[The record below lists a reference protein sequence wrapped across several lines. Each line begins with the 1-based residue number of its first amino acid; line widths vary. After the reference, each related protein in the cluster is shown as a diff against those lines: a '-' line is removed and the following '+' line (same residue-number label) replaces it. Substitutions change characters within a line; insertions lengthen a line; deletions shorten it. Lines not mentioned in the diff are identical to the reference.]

1 MGEAQFSLYIVRL
14 DVWYAKLKAFF
25 THFVVTALVAG
36 IVSYL
41 VFKQW
46 FPEPFANMMDAGSLL
61 VLVLMCDLLLG
72 PLVSFV
78 IYNPQKKLKTLVSDY
93 AVVVSIQIAAL
104 AYGMSTV
111 VDLRPVFLVFTADR
125 YVVVSAGELTE
136 QEIEQGSSADFPKAS
151 FGGYR
156 TVYVERIS
164 DPEKQMAL
172 IMSSLDGGRD
182 LQHVVENYR
191 PVSVH
196 VAEVLARAKS
206 LDELEKKYPESHHLL
221 EQELASIGRDRADLL
236 WLPVQAQKA
245 FWTVLVDKKTALP
258 VGWLEVDPL

>member
-1 MGEAQFSLYIVRL
+1 M
-14 DVWYAKLKAFF
+14 WYAKLKAFS
-25 THFVVTALVAG
+25 THFVITALVAG

-46 FPEPFANMMDAGSLL
+46 FPAPFAKMMDAGSLL
-61 VLVLMCDLLLG
+61 ILVLTCDLLLG

-78 IYNPQKKLKTLVSDY
+78 IYSPQKKMKSLLSDY
-93 AVVVSIQIAAL
+93 AVVISIQIAAL

-125 YVVVSAGELTE
+125 YVVVSAGELTK
-136 QEIEQGSSADFPKAS
+136 QEIKQGTSPEFPKAS

-182 LQHVVENYR
+182 LQHVVENYH
-191 PVSVH
+191 PVSAH
-196 VAEVLARAKS
+196 VPDVLAHAKT
-206 LDELEKKYPESHHLL
+206 LAELEEKFP
-221 EQELASIGRDRADLL
+221 SIGEELSRELLSIERDKNDLL

-245 FWTVLVDKKTALP
+245 FWTALVDKKTALP
-258 VGWLEVDPL
+258 VGWLELDPL

>member
-78 IYNPQKKLKTLVSDY
+78 IYNPQKKLKTLV
-93 AVVVSIQIAAL
+93 
-104 AYGMSTV
+104 
-111 VDLRPVFLVFTADR
+111 
-125 YVVVSAGELTE
+125 
-136 QEIEQGSSADFPKAS
+136 
-151 FGGYR
+151 
-156 TVYVERIS
+156 
-164 DPEKQMAL
+164 
-172 IMSSLDGGRD
+172 
-182 LQHVVENYR
+182 
-191 PVSVH
+191 
-196 VAEVLARAKS
+196 
-206 LDELEKKYPESHHLL
+206 
-221 EQELASIGRDRADLL
+221 
-236 WLPVQAQKA
+236 
-245 FWTVLVDKKTALP
+245 
-258 VGWLEVDPL
+258 